1 MYSSVATQENVISPP
16 GFLQTDHEPRIRC
29 SHYEVEFD
37 DSRKRNPMEKLK
49 VYVDG
54 SEVSEKEDCI
64 PLLDY
69 GFLFGHSIYEVLKTV
84 EGCIFAGDLHLKRL
98 RYSAEKTGIPL
109 PWSNRLLMNEM
120 LDLSRSLDV
129 GDAYIRL
136 VVTRGSGPFFF
147 KPDLCKHPRRIMYAT
162 KLIRLP
168 DDNYRDGVGL
178 GISPF
183 RKGPICHSEGSV
195 KTGNYLDHVLPRQN
209 AISRGFHEALM
220 LNHREEITECTSAN
234 IFWFLDNTLCTP
246 SLDTGVLN
254 GVTRQL
260 VILAARKE
268 GLMLREGQFQL
279 EDIYAANEVFITS
292 TTRDILPVNSIENKA
307 FTPGPRTRRL
317 MAVFRE
323 AGLDL
328 PSNSY
333 RENASPVPDKSTF
346 DSPSQEEHT

>member
-1 MYSSVATQENVISPP
+1 
-16 GFLQTDHEPRIRC
+16 
-29 SHYEVEFD
+29 
-37 DSRKRNPMEKLK
+37 MEKLK

-54 SEVSEKEDCI
+54 SEVSEKGGCI

-84 EGCIFAGDLHLKRL
+84 EGRIFAGDLHLRRL

-109 PWSNRLLMNEM
+109 PWSNQILMGEM
-120 LDLSRSLDV
+120 LDLSQSLDV
-129 GDAYIRL
+129 GDTYIRL
-136 VVTRGSGPFFF
+136 VITRGSGPFFF
-147 KPDLCKHPRRIMYAT
+147 KPERCKHPRRIMYAT

-168 DDNYRDGVGL
+168 DDTYQNGVGL

-195 KTGNYLDHVLPRQN
+195 KTGNYLDHVLPRQK
-209 AISRGFHEALM
+209 AISRGYHDALM

-234 IFWFLDNTLCTP
+234 IFWFCGDTLCTP

-268 GLMLREGQFQL
+268 GIILREGQFRL
-279 EDIYAANEVFITS
+279 EEVYAANEVFITS
-292 TTRDILPVNSIENKA
+292 TTRDILPVNSIENKD

-328 PSNSY
+328 PPHSF
-333 RENASPVPDKSTF
+333 RENDSSTPDKCSLSAPT
-346 DSPSQEEHT
+346 QEEST